1 MQMWCLEEMWGSNLK
16 LMSSSKEVTSKWK
29 QAHLFSNARL
39 ANSAASCCASKR
51 LLLVDR
57 GPKMARK
64 RWWNWNNKSCRLE
77 ALHVM
82 CGLDKFGFI
91 YGSSHENYLDL
102 VSAKQTRN
110 MFLFDS
116 FSVILLPEPACSIVC
131 YSFRKNYPMCSGS
144 PKNYALGIVCLGG
157 RGSFN

>member
-1 MQMWCLEEMWGSNLK
+1 
-16 LMSSSKEVTSKWK
+16 
-29 QAHLFSNARL
+29 
-39 ANSAASCCASKR
+39 
-51 LLLVDR
+51 
-57 GPKMARK
+57 MARK

-144 PKNYALGIVCLGG
+144 PKKFTLWALPVWG
-157 RGSFN
+157 RGGVSTRDENLLKIRFRASAASPNILAIYIYRYKQILKVRKFMKYVLKNRVGNVPTGK